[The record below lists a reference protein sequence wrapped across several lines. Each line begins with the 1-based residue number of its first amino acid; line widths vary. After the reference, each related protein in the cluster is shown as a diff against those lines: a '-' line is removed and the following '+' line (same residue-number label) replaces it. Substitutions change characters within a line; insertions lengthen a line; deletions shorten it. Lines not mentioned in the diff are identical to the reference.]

1 MSKNT
6 SLAVGSLFVFALGCA
21 PLTSNGEPTRE
32 QSAVTTLTSAPAPE
46 PASADSADA
55 VDPSQVEVVEHR
67 VIQPPRSSDD
77 RENRW
82 RQLHVWGEMRNKS
95 SRTLSRITA
104 DVLFFDARG
113 KLLATESIASGT
125 KTDLGDATP
134 GEPISSA
141 VHDVPPGVAVGAVAW
156 ATGRLQP
163 VVEVGGWRGITEAQ
177 MAEIRFDELPPDTD
191 IVASMGPA
199 ALESPSGLE
208 AKLAAWAPGRLD
220 DAGQSIR
227 NLVAAAAI
235 ADLSADPAE
244 RAIARLVFR
253 RIRAAVEPPAARQA
267 LAWVILDPD
276 NGTVIRKAPELG
288 LPRHPPERLV
298 RQRSVIYA
306 KKFLG
311 RLLGRLPD

>member
-113 KLLATESIASGT
+113 KLLATDSIASGT
-125 KTDLGDATP
+125 KKDLGDATP

-141 VHDVPPGVAVGAVAW
+141 VHDVPPGASVPFHFQRNLAAIRGEIASHKI
-156 ATGRLQP
+156 
-163 VVEVGGWRGITEAQ
+163 VVRPS
-177 MAEIRFDELPPDTD
+177 R
-191 IVASMGPA
+191 VASRPSRGVVIDMKETVAEMTNPA
-199 ALESPSGLE
+199 VPGSRQT
-208 AKLAAWAPGRLD
+208 AKRRAFEGT
-220 DAGQSIR
+220 IR
-227 NLVAAAAI
+227 NDGAGGCRAPKVVVALFAPDGKLWETHVAAVRPTKNWELTLEPGATTTFI
-235 ADLSADPAE
+235 
-244 RAIARLVFR
+244 
-253 RIRAAVEPPAARQA
+253 AAVPVGFDGAWRATAPAKTWIDCEQ
-267 LAWVILDPD
+267 P
-276 NGTVIRKAPELG
+276 
-288 LPRHPPERLV
+288 
-298 RQRSVIYA
+298 
-306 KKFLG
+306 
-311 RLLGRLPD
+311 